1 MKLDYFSLISPLP
14 FYVNGVGSI
23 KSPTLREISKINY
36 YTYQIYLSNL
46 LLDPGSYYEM
56 IDKTEGAYLCNFTEQ
71 EKDTILRIR
80 SEYMNLDEKSKEDI
94 SIYNIMV
101 FDKFLIDSLLC
112 TLNFFFEDEIIYDTK
127 NRVFILFNGTVDDN
141 NRKTPTGMIHENNY
155 NEIIDIILQRVN
167 VDKKKDEHK
176 NLKVKNKTAE
186 RLLKKMKKAK
196 KEAEKKEDKKMEIG
210 NLISSISAH
219 SKTLNILNI
228 WDLTIF
234 QLYDQFTRMRY
245 EDSYVMNSTSV
256 SVWGD
261 KENKF
266 DDTIW
271 FSIINKD

>member
-36 YTYQIYLSNL
+36 YTYQVYLSNL

-196 KEAEKKEDKKMEIG
+196 KEAEKKEDKKMETG

>member
-36 YTYQIYLSNL
+36 YTYQVYLSNL

-219 SKTLNILNI
+219 SKALNILNI

>member
-14 FYVNGVGSI
+14 FYVNDVGSI

-36 YTYQIYLSNL
+36 YTYQVYLSNL
-46 LLDPGSYYEM
+46 LLDPDSYYEM

-71 EKDTILRIR
+71 EKDIILRIR

-219 SKTLNILNI
+219 SKTLNILSI

-234 QLYDQFTRMRY
+234 QLYDQFARMRNDDLY
-245 EDSYVMNSTSV
+245 MMNSTSV

>member
-36 YTYQIYLSNL
+36 YTYQVYLSNL

-210 NLISSISAH
+210 NLTSSISAH

>member
-36 YTYQIYLSNL
+36 YTYQVYLSNL

-127 NRVFILFNGTVDDN
+127 NRVFSLFNGTVDDN

>member
-36 YTYQIYLSNL
+36 YTYQVYLSNL
-46 LLDPGSYYEM
+46 LLDPASYYEM

-112 TLNFFFEDEIIYDTK
+112 TLNFFFEDEIIYDIK
-127 NRVFILFNGTVDDN
+127 KRVFILFNGTVDDN

-196 KEAEKKEDKKMEIG
+196 KETEKKEDKKMEIG

>member
-1 MKLDYFSLISPLP
+1 MKLDYFSLISPLS

-36 YTYQIYLSNL
+36 YTYQVYLSNL
-46 LLDPGSYYEM
+46 LLDPDSYYEM

-71 EKDTILRIR
+71 EKDVILRIR
-80 SEYMNLDEKSKEDI
+80 SEYMNLDEKSKEDT

-112 TLNFFFEDEIIYDTK
+112 TLNFFFEDEIIYDIK
-127 NRVFILFNGTVDDN
+127 KRVFILFNGTVDDN

-196 KEAEKKEDKKMEIG
+196 KETEKKEDKKMEIG

>member
-36 YTYQIYLSNL
+36 YTYQVYLSNL

-234 QLYDQFTRMRY
+234 QLYDQFTRVRY

>member
-36 YTYQIYLSNL
+36 YTYQVYLSNL
-46 LLDPGSYYEM
+46 LLDPASYYEM

-127 NRVFILFNGTVDDN
+127 KRVFILFNGTVDDN

-186 RLLKKMKKAK
+186 KLLKKMKKAK

-210 NLISSISAH
+210 TH
-219 SKTLNILNI
+219 SH
-228 WDLTIF
+228 
-234 QLYDQFTRMRY
+234 
-245 EDSYVMNSTSV
+245 
-256 SVWGD
+256 
-261 KENKF
+261 
-266 DDTIW
+266 
-271 FSIINKD
+271 

>member
-1 MKLDYFSLISPLP
+1 MKLDYFSLINPLP

-36 YTYQIYLSNL
+36 YTYQVYLSNL
-46 LLDPGSYYEM
+46 LLDPDSYYEM

-71 EKDTILRIR
+71 EKDIILRIR

-127 NRVFILFNGTVDDN
+127 KRVFILFNGTVDDN
-141 NRKTPTGMIHENNY
+141 NRKTPTGMIHKNNY

-186 RLLKKMKKAK
+186 KLLKKMKKAK
-196 KEAEKKEDKKMEIG
+196 KETEKKEDKKMEIG

-234 QLYDQFTRMRY
+234 QLYDQFARMRNDDLY
-245 EDSYVMNSTSV
+245 MINSTSV

>member
-36 YTYQIYLSNL
+36 YTYQVYLSNL

-127 NRVFILFNGTVDDN
+127 NRVFILFNDTVDDN

>member
-36 YTYQIYLSNL
+36 YTYQVYLSNL
-46 LLDPGSYYEM
+46 LLDPASYYEM

-127 NRVFILFNGTVDDN
+127 KRVFILFNGTVDDN

-186 RLLKKMKKAK
+186 KLLKKMKKAK

-234 QLYDQFTRMRY
+234 QLYDQFARMRNDDLY
-245 EDSYVMNSTSV
+245 MINSTSV

>member
-1 MKLDYFSLISPLP
+1 M
-14 FYVNGVGSI
+14 
-23 KSPTLREISKINY
+23 
-36 YTYQIYLSNL
+36 
-46 LLDPGSYYEM
+46 
-56 IDKTEGAYLCNFTEQ
+56 
-71 EKDTILRIR
+71 
-80 SEYMNLDEKSKEDI
+80 
-94 SIYNIMV
+94 
-101 FDKFLIDSLLC
+101 C

-127 NRVFILFNGTVDDN
+127 KRVFILFNGTVDDN

-186 RLLKKMKKAK
+186 KLLKKMKKAK

-234 QLYDQFTRMRY
+234 QLYDQFARMRNDDLY
-245 EDSYVMNSTSV
+245 MMNSTSV